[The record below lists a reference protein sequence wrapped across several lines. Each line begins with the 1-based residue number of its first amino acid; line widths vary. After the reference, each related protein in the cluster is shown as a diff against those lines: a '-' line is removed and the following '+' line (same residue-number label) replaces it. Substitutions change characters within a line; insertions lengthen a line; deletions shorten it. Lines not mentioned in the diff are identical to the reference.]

1 MNYWLQFI
9 PRFNLFN
16 QLTLETPNPTMDST
30 VELEN
35 AQKVG
40 DDVANKVAE
49 IKPRKESINAIKEV
63 PEKFLAQIQKNAE
76 LVKQIHAVYADASFG
91 SEPFLYFP
99 EVLQVW
105 IFFVLYILRIPEHR
119 NATYSQIWCEFVYL
133 RDYFP
138 HFVVAHPKPDQKDL
152 ILKMYA
158 AFRFYHD
165 ICLDDTLEFNLVR
178 EKDQTEPSGVYLKKP
193 DSSWDAVHKQ
203 MIGVAFPL
211 NNKVAEGL
219 IGNLEFQRAFSIIL
233 HQKVYYLVTGPVTF
247 AQHVC
252 SSKFEPSIVR
262 QTFFRNMKFSS
273 TESDPQIDKSAR
285 WYQTIKN
292 GNRRVVETAEFV
304 VHNPGLVVPSSICK
318 GCSICSEE
326 KGNTVFIKSQCC
338 LWIRILAYK
347 LYSFTLGPTIGSKV
361 AQSDNKD
368 DGRDKMRE
376 VGNQDDSDQSAQLHA
391 GAADREDE
399 SHIVLLRC

>member
-1 MNYWLQFI
+1 MNYWLQLI

-30 VELEN
+30 VELED

-49 IKPRKESINAIKEV
+49 TKPQKAIKEV
-63 PEKFLAQIQKNAE
+63 PENLLAQIQKNAE

-91 SEPFLYFP
+91 SEPLYFP

-119 NATYSQIWCEFVYL
+119 NATYGQIWSEFVYL

-138 HFVVAHPKPDQKDL
+138 EFVVARPKPDQKDL
-152 ILKMYA
+152 ILKMYP

-165 ICLDDTLEFNLVR
+165 ICLDDALEFNLVR
-178 EKDQTEPSGVYLKKP
+178 EKDQTEPSGVYLKNP

-233 HQKVYYLVTGPVTF
+233 NQKGYYLVTGPVTF

-262 QTFFRNMKFSS
+262 PTSFRNMKFSS
-273 TESDPQIDKSAR
+273 TESDPRIDKSAR

-304 VHNPGLVVPSSICK
+304 VHNPGLVVPSPICK
-318 GCSICSEE
+318 GCGVCSEE
-326 KGNTVFIKSQCC
+326 KGKIEYIKLQCC
-338 LWIRILAYK
+338 LWICMSAYK
-347 LYSFTLGPTIGSKV
+347 LYSFTLGPTIRSKV

-368 DGRDKMRE
+368 GGRDKLRE
-376 VGNQDDSDQSAQLHA
+376 IGNQVDSDQSAQLHA
-391 GAADREDE
+391 GAADREVE
-399 SHIVLLRC
+399 SHMILLRC

>member
-1 MNYWLQFI
+1 
-9 PRFNLFN
+9 
-16 QLTLETPNPTMDST
+16 
-30 VELEN
+30 
-35 AQKVG
+35 
-40 DDVANKVAE
+40 
-49 IKPRKESINAIKEV
+49 
-63 PEKFLAQIQKNAE
+63 
-76 LVKQIHAVYADASFG
+76 
-91 SEPFLYFP
+91 
-99 EVLQVW
+99 
-105 IFFVLYILRIPEHR
+105 
-119 NATYSQIWCEFVYL
+119 
-133 RDYFP
+133 
-138 HFVVAHPKPDQKDL
+138 
-152 ILKMYA
+152 
-158 AFRFYHD
+158 
-165 ICLDDTLEFNLVR
+165 
-178 EKDQTEPSGVYLKKP
+178 
-193 DSSWDAVHKQ
+193 

-233 HQKVYYLVTGPVTF
+233 KQKGYYLVTGPVTF

>member
-16 QLTLETPNPTMDST
+16 QLTLETPSPTMDST
-30 VELEN
+30 VELED

>member
-1 MNYWLQFI
+1 MNYWLQLI

-30 VELEN
+30 VELED

-49 IKPRKESINAIKEV
+49 TNPQKPIKEV
-63 PEKFLAQIQKNAE
+63 PENLLAQIQKNAE

-91 SEPFLYFP
+91 SEPLYFP

-119 NATYSQIWCEFVYL
+119 NATYGQIWSEFVYL

-138 HFVVAHPKPDQKDL
+138 KFVVARPKSDQKDL
-152 ILKMYA
+152 ILKMYP

-165 ICLDDTLEFNLVR
+165 ICLDDALEFNLVR
-178 EKDQTEPSGVYLKKP
+178 EKDQTEPSGVYLKNP

-233 HQKVYYLVTGPVTF
+233 KQKGYYLVTGPVTF

-262 QTFFRNMKFSS
+262 TTYFRNMKFSS
-273 TESDPQIDKSAR
+273 TESDPRIDKSAR

-292 GNRRVVETAEFV
+292 GNRTRVVETAEFV
-304 VHNPGLVVPSSICK
+304 VHNPGLVVPSPICK
-318 GCSICSEE
+318 GCGICSEE
-326 KGNTVFIKSQCC
+326 KGKTDYIK
-338 LWIRILAYK
+338 L
-347 LYSFTLGPTIGSKV
+347 
-361 AQSDNKD
+361 
-368 DGRDKMRE
+368 
-376 VGNQDDSDQSAQLHA
+376 
-391 GAADREDE
+391 
-399 SHIVLLRC
+399 

>member
-1 MNYWLQFI
+1 MNYWLQLI

-30 VELEN
+30 VELED

-49 IKPRKESINAIKEV
+49 TKPQKAIKEV
-63 PEKFLAQIQKNAE
+63 PENLLAQIQKNAE

-91 SEPFLYFP
+91 SEPLYFP

-119 NATYSQIWCEFVYL
+119 NATYGQIWSEFVYL

-138 HFVVAHPKPDQKDL
+138 EFVVARPKPDQKDL
-152 ILKMYA
+152 ILHMYA

-304 VHNPGLVVPSSICK
+304 VHNPGLVVPSPICK
-318 GCSICSEE
+318 GCGVCSEE
-326 KGNTVFIKSQCC
+326 KGKIDYIKLQCC
-338 LWIRILAYK
+338 LWICMSAYK
-347 LYSFTLGPTIGSKV
+347 LYSFTLGPTIRSKV

-368 DGRDKMRE
+368 GGRDKLRE
-376 VGNQDDSDQSAQLHA
+376 IGNQVDSDQSAQLHA
-391 GAADREDE
+391 GAADRDVE
-399 SHIVLLRC
+399 SHMVLLHC

>member
-30 VELEN
+30 VELED

-63 PEKFLAQIQKNAE
+63 PEKILAQIQKNAE

-138 HFVVAHPKPDQKDL
+138 DFVVAHPKPDQKDL